1 MLGGAWLAGFG
12 ARFNGAKGSSDPRFP
27 SARFE
32 PPHFLI
38 GGTDI
43 GIACDEVL
51 LDLSDE
57 IDPDNLD
64 DITGAGGDGSF
75 KGLLQG
81 LGIFVGDPEEVGT
94 WSGMARVHDFVM
106 RFEPFEVTG
115 TFEGEL
121 VHAVVPDMEG
131 LLETLQAIDLA
142 VKARSDPA

>member
-1 MLGGAWLAGFG
+1 
-12 ARFNGAKGSSDPRFP
+12 
-27 SARFE
+27 
-32 PPHFLI
+32 
-38 GGTDI
+38 
-43 GIACDEVL
+43 VL

-75 KGLLQG
+75 KGLLLQG

-115 TFEGEL
+115 TFKGEL
-121 VHAVVPDMEG
+121 STRCRP
-131 LLETLQAIDLA
+131 TTP
-142 VKARSDPA
+142 RSRSRSAG